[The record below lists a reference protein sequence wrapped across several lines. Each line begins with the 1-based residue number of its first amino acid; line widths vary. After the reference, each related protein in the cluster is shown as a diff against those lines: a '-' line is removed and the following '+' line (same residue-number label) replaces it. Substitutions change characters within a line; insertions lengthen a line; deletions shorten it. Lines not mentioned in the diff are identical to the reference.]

1 MEYQVRKTQAA
12 ATNENFIREMVRT
25 SARSQIRIP
34 AMNAMMLKKA
44 ARTENQLIS
53 QK

>member
-12 ATNENFIREMVRT
+12 ATSENFMREIVRT
-25 SARSQIRIP
+25 SARSQTRIP
-34 AMNAMMLKKA
+34 AKSAKMLKRA
-44 ARTENQLIS
+44 ARTENQLIN